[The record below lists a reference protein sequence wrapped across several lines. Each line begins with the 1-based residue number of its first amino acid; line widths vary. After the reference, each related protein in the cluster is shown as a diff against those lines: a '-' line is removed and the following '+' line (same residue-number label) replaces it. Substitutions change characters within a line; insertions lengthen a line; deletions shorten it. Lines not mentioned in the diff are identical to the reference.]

1 MKVPACALAPVEG
14 ALAAKAR
21 IPTEHDAHVGPLR
34 TQPPY
39 QQSEDGRCM
48 LHPVDVA
55 GPQVG
60 AQQLLVA
67 EHVPRKI
74 AVAVVVT
81 VNDVALLLT
90 MQRVGGASKSSTN
103 SFEAGNELISSSTS
117 CSHQA
122 VARSTDFS
130 RRHRWVHWR
139 VISRSTPMAICR
151 ATSWRSVVV
160 EVFQSPVPARTP
172 AGAKCRACRV

>member
-1 MKVPACALAPVEG
+1 MHPYLSFIDSSAYATCACNLALRAKRTMKVPACALAPVEG

-34 TQPPY
+34 SQPPY

-60 AQQLLVA
+60 AQQLLAA
-67 EHVPRKI
+67 EHVPRKL

-90 MQRVGGASKSSTN
+90 MQRVGGA
-103 SFEAGNELISSSTS
+103 
-117 CSHQA
+117 
-122 VARSTDFS
+122 
-130 RRHRWVHWR
+130 
-139 VISRSTPMAICR
+139 
-151 ATSWRSVVV
+151 V
-160 EVFQSPVPARTP
+160 EVQHQLLRSWQ
-172 AGAKCRACRV
+172 